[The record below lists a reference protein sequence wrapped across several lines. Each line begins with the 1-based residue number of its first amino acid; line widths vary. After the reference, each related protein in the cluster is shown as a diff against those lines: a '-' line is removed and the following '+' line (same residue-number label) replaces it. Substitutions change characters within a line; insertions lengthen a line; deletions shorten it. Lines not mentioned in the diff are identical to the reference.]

1 MEAAPAAGRR
11 SPESVLRPSVQFRH
25 GISADLPVVTLGPY
39 AACAPCAVDG
49 GAVCSVENHIVRLRS
64 LAQVHDE
71 AGRMGVQPS
80 EVATV
85 VIDEVPDHFHDV
97 VTFSGR

>member
-1 MEAAPAAGRR
+1 
-11 SPESVLRPSVQFRH
+11 
-25 GISADLPVVTLGPY
+25 
-39 AACAPCAVDG
+39 
-49 GAVCSVENHIVRLRS
+49 
-64 LAQVHDE
+64 
-71 AGRMGVQPS
+71 MGVQPS